1 MPINKIK
8 RMNTCLTDRIR
19 RVDIQH
25 FRKGVTPMSKKGIQN
40 SSIEQI
46 RNDHETETA
55 FKADNPKKHDSD
67 PKRTK

>member
-1 MPINKIK
+1 MK
-8 RMNTCLTDRIR
+8 
-19 RVDIQH
+19 
-25 FRKGVTPMSKKGIQN
+25 PMSKKGIQN

-55 FKADNPKKHDSD
+55 FKADDPKKHGSD